1 MDIIDP
7 VLQTHHT
14 EFHTGSIIIISVH
27 PEKAD
32 SEWTPLGRKQLIAVP
47 VNQFLQQINHFFT
60 FKPLLIH

>member
-7 VLQTHHT
+7 VLQTHVT
-14 EFHTGSIIIISVH
+14 EFHTGSLITGVH

-32 SEWTPLGRKQLIAVP
+32 SAWTPFGRKQLFAVP
-47 VNQFLQQINHFFT
+47 VNQFLQQINHFFA